1 MNRLRGRPLC
11 ASRVHLLRRSVVILR
26 RSVVILRRSVVR
38 VRRCATTIVRTVDK
52 DGLWATG
59 FVLLIR
65 MPQRE
70 AMQRRLSIRD
80 AGRTCSP
87 PHRAEPNPSARHIVQ
102 NASHRSEY
110 VDHLVD
116 RGLVSHVGGT

>member
-11 ASRVHLLRRSVVILR
+11 ASRVHL
-26 RSVVILRRSVVR
+26 LRRSVVR

-110 VDHLVD
+110 VDHLIVD